1 MIIRPHLHWFRML
14 LAWRG
19 SVLPQLLP
27 RLFLIFCI
35 SIVAVAAHD
44 HLLPIS
50 LNLNTTAP
58 FSLVGIALA
67 VFLGFRNNASYDRW
81 WEARKLWGQLLNESR
96 SLTRQAFT
104 LPTRPLPKEDI
115 AEFLAALGALAHA
128 LRHQLRKSDPRE
140 DLAARLPAA
149 LFERVIASRY
159 KPATLMLYLGEWVQR
174 HAQAG
179 SIDPMAVLAF
189 DRNLNGLSDVIGGC
203 ERIVSTPLPFAYSV
217 MIHRTVYFFCASLPF
232 GLVDSIGIFTPVF
245 AVFVAY
251 TFMAH
256 EAIASQIEEPFG
268 TDDNDLAA
276 QHDVGDDRGRAC
288 AICAANRRS
297 CRTQPAAGRLSIR
310 LSAPLIG
317 PDARSTCAQSLPAV
331 SDKRLSVATRAP
343 MMSMRPRSS
352 ITGVA
357 AARYAFHAR
366 CARISVGRVCAG
378 IFVCRRW

>member
-19 SVLPQLLP
+19 SVLPRLLP

-44 HLLPIS
+44 HLLPVT

-58 FSLVGIALA
+58 FSLIGIALA

-96 SLTRQAFT
+96 SLTRQVLT
-104 LPTRPLPKEDI
+104 LTSRQIPKEELD
-115 AEFLAALGALAHA
+115 EFLIALQAMPHA

-140 DLAARLPAA
+140 DLAVRLPEA
-149 LFERVIASRY
+149 LVERVMASRY
-159 KPATLMLYLGEWVQR
+159 RPATLMLFLGEWVQR
-174 HAQAG
+174 QAHAGAF
-179 SIDPMAVLAF
+179 DPMAVNAL

-203 ERIVSTPLPFAYSV
+203 ERIASTPLPFAYSV

-245 AVFVAY
+245 SVFVAY

-268 TDDNDLAA
+268 TDDNDLALNMMSA
-276 QHDVGDDRGRAC
+276 
-288 AICAANRRS
+288 AIE
-297 CRTQPAAGRLSIR
+297 
-310 LSAPLIG
+310 
-317 PDARSTCAQSLPAV
+317 D
-331 SDKRLSVATRAP
+331 ATRD
-343 MMSMRPRSS
+343 MRGEPTSS
-352 ITGVA
+352 LAKRQAEDYLVD
-357 AARYAFHAR
+357 
-366 CARISVGRVCAG
+366 
-378 IFVCRRW
+378 

>member
-27 RLFLIFCI
+27 RLALIFCI
-35 SIVAVAAHD
+35 SIVALAAHD
-44 HLLPIS
+44 HLLPVS

-96 SLTRQAFT
+96 SLTREALT
-104 LPTRPLPKEDI
+104 LPNRELPQQDVD
-115 AEFLAALGALAHA
+115 EFLALLSALPHA
-128 LRHQLRKSDPRE
+128 LRHQLRGSDPRE

-159 KPATLMLYLGEWVQR
+159 KPATLMLCLGEWVQR
-174 HAQAG
+174 EARAG
-179 SIDPMAVLAF
+179 ALDPLAVLAF

-203 ERIVSTPLPFAYSV
+203 ERIASTPLPFAYSV

-256 EAIASQIEEPFG
+256 EAIAAQLEEPFG
-268 TDDNDLAA
+268 TDDNDLALNTMSA
-276 QHDVGDDRGRAC
+276 VIEDAMRDLRGE
-288 AICAANRRS
+288 
-297 CRTQPAAGRLSIR
+297 PPL
-310 LSAPLIG
+310 AP
-317 PDARSTCAQSLPAV
+317 P
-331 SDKRLSVATRAP
+331 
-343 MMSMRPRSS
+343 RPRAE
-352 ITGVA
+352 T
-357 AARYAFHAR
+357 YQLD
-366 CARISVGRVCAG
+366 
-378 IFVCRRW
+378 

>member
-27 RLFLIFCI
+27 RLALIFCI
-35 SIVAVAAHD
+35 SIIAVAAHD

-96 SLTRQAFT
+96 SLTRQALT
-104 LPTRPLPKEDI
+104 LPTKQLAKEDVK
-115 AEFLAALGALAHA
+115 EFLTALGALPHA
-128 LRHQLRKSDPRE
+128 LRHQLRQSDPRE
-140 DLAARLPAA
+140 DLADRLPRA

-159 KPATLMLYLGEWVQR
+159 KPATLLLALGEWVQR

-179 SIDPMAVLAF
+179 AIDPIAVIAF
-189 DRNLNGLSDVIGGC
+189 DRNLNGISDVIGGC
-203 ERIVSTPLPFAYSV
+203 ERIASTPLPFAYSV

-268 TDDNDLAA
+268 TDDNDLALNTMSIVIEDA
-276 QHDVGDDRGRAC
+276 MRDLLGEPAS
-288 AICAANRRS
+288 AAL
-297 CRTQPAAGRLSIR
+297 P
-310 LSAPLIG
+310 SAEE
-317 PDARSTCAQSLPAV
+317 QSYILN
-331 SDKRLSVATRAP
+331 
-343 MMSMRPRSS
+343 
-352 ITGVA
+352 
-357 AARYAFHAR
+357 
-366 CARISVGRVCAG
+366 
-378 IFVCRRW
+378 

>member
-27 RLFLIFCI
+27 RLALILAI
-35 SIVAVAAHD
+35 AVIAVAAHD

-81 WEARKLWGQLLNESR
+81 WEARKLWGQLLNDSR
-96 SLTRQAFT
+96 SLTRQALT
-104 LPTRPLPKEDI
+104 LRTRPLPKEELI
-115 AEFLAALGALAHA
+115 EFCTALGALAHA
-128 LRHQLRKSDPRE
+128 LRHQLRKTDPRE
-140 DLAARLPAA
+140 DLAARLPPA
-149 LFERVIASRY
+149 LFERVMASRY
-159 KPATLMLYLGEWVQR
+159 KPATLLLFLGEWVQR
-174 HAQAG
+174 QAQSGA
-179 SIDPMAVLAF
+179 IDPMAVLAF

-203 ERIVSTPLPFAYSV
+203 ERIASTPLPFAYSV

-245 AVFVAY
+245 SVFVAY

-268 TDDNDLAA
+268 TDDNDLALNTMSVMIEDA
-276 QHDVGDDRGRAC
+276 MRDLRGEPALELPGP
-288 AICAANRRS
+288 
-297 CRTQPAAGRLSIR
+297 QPES
-310 LSAPLIG
+310 
-317 PDARSTCAQSLPAV
+317 
-331 SDKRLSVATRAP
+331 
-343 MMSMRPRSS
+343 
-352 ITGVA
+352 
-357 AARYAFHAR
+357 YALT
-366 CARISVGRVCAG
+366 
-378 IFVCRRW
+378 

>member
-27 RLFLIFCI
+27 RLALILAI
-35 SIVAVAAHD
+35 AVIAVAAHD

-81 WEARKLWGQLLNESR
+81 WEARKLWGQLLNDSR
-96 SLTRQAFT
+96 SLTRQALT
-104 LPTRPLPKEDI
+104 LRTRPLPKEELI
-115 AEFLAALGALAHA
+115 EFCTALGALAHA
-128 LRHQLRKSDPRE
+128 LRHQLRKTDPRE
-140 DLAARLPAA
+140 DLAARLPPA
-149 LFERVIASRY
+149 LFERVMASRY
-159 KPATLMLYLGEWVQR
+159 KPATLLLFLGEWVQR
-174 HAQAG
+174 QAQSGA
-179 SIDPMAVLAF
+179 IDSMAVLAF

-203 ERIVSTPLPFAYSV
+203 ERIASTPLPFAYSV

-245 AVFVAY
+245 SVFVAY

-268 TDDNDLAA
+268 TDDNDLALNTMSVMIEDA
-276 QHDVGDDRGRAC
+276 MRDLRGEPALELPGP
-288 AICAANRRS
+288 
-297 CRTQPAAGRLSIR
+297 QPES
-310 LSAPLIG
+310 
-317 PDARSTCAQSLPAV
+317 
-331 SDKRLSVATRAP
+331 
-343 MMSMRPRSS
+343 
-352 ITGVA
+352 
-357 AARYAFHAR
+357 YALT
-366 CARISVGRVCAG
+366 
-378 IFVCRRW
+378 

>member
-19 SVLPQLLP
+19 SVLPRLLP

-44 HLLPIS
+44 HLLPLS

-58 FSLVGIALA
+58 FSLIGIALA

-96 SLTRQAFT
+96 SLSRQVLT
-104 LPTRPLPKEDI
+104 LPARQIQKEELD
-115 AEFLAALGALAHA
+115 EFFAALGALPHA
-128 LRHQLRKSDPRE
+128 LRHQLRRGDPRG

-149 LFERVIASRY
+149 LAERVLASRY
-159 KPATLMLYLGEWVQR
+159 QPATLLLFLGEWLQR
-174 HAQAG
+174 QARAG
-179 SIDPMAVLAF
+179 AFDPMSVNAI

-203 ERIVSTPLPFAYSV
+203 ERIASTPLPFAYSV

-251 TFMAH
+251 AFMAH

-268 TDDNDLAA
+268 TDDNDLAL
-276 QHDVGDDRGRAC
+276 
-288 AICAANRRS
+288 N
-297 CRTQPAAGRLSIR
+297 TM
-310 LSAPLIG
+310 SAMIE
-317 PDARSTCAQSLPAV
+317 D
-331 SDKRLSVATRAP
+331 
-343 MMSMRPRSS
+343 
-352 ITGVA
+352 
-357 AARYAFHAR
+357 AARDMRGEPSLVAR
-366 CARISVGRVCAG
+366 TLQPEN
-378 IFVCRRW
+378 FLLD

>member
-35 SIVAVAAHD
+35 SIVALAAHD

-58 FSLVGIALA
+58 FSLIGIALA

-96 SLTRQAFT
+96 SLTRQALT
-104 LPTRPLPKEDI
+104 LPTRTLPKEEVG
-115 AEFLAALGALAHA
+115 EFLVALGALAHA
-128 LRHQLRKSDPRE
+128 LRHQLRRSDPRE

-149 LFERVIASRY
+149 LCERVMASRY
-159 KPATLMLYLGEWVQR
+159 RPATLMLYLGEWVQR

-179 SIDPMAVLAF
+179 ALDPMAVIAF
-189 DRNLNGLSDVIGGC
+189 DRNLNGMSDVIGGC

-256 EAIASQIEEPFG
+256 EAIASQLEEPFG
-268 TDDNDLAA
+268 TDENDLALNTMSA
-276 QHDVGDDRGRAC
+276 VIEDALRDLRGEPALTLP
-288 AICAANRRS
+288 NR
-297 CRTQPAAGRLSIR
+297 QAENFLF
-310 LSAPLIG
+310 
-317 PDARSTCAQSLPAV
+317 D
-331 SDKRLSVATRAP
+331 
-343 MMSMRPRSS
+343 
-352 ITGVA
+352 
-357 AARYAFHAR
+357 
-366 CARISVGRVCAG
+366 
-378 IFVCRRW
+378 

>member
-27 RLFLIFCI
+27 RLSLIFMI
-35 SIVAVAAHD
+35 SVIAVAAHD

-81 WEARKLWGQLLNESR
+81 WEARKLWGQLLNDAR
-96 SLTRQAFT
+96 SLTRQALT
-104 LPTRPLPKEDI
+104 LRANPLPKEELV
-115 AEFLAALGALAHA
+115 EFCAALSALAHA
-128 LRHQLRKSDPRE
+128 LRHQLRKSDPRD
-140 DLAARLPAA
+140 DLAARLPPA
-149 LFERVIASRY
+149 LFERVMASRY
-159 KPATLMLYLGEWVQR
+159 KPATLMLVLGEWVQR
-174 HAQAG
+174 QAQKGA
-179 SIDPMAVLAF
+179 IDPMAVLAL
-189 DRNLNGLSDVIGGC
+189 DRNLNGLSGVIGGC
-203 ERIVSTPLPFAYSV
+203 ERIASTPLPFAYSV

-268 TDDNDLAA
+268 TDDNDLALNTMSLIIEDA
-276 QHDVGDDRGRAC
+276 LRDLRGE
-288 AICAANRRS
+288 
-297 CRTQPAAGRLSIR
+297 PALAL
-310 LSAPLIG
+310 
-317 PDARSTCAQSLPAV
+317 PDPQAES
-331 SDKRLSVATRAP
+331 
-343 MMSMRPRSS
+343 
-352 ITGVA
+352 
-357 AARYAFHAR
+357 YALT
-366 CARISVGRVCAG
+366 
-378 IFVCRRW
+378 